1 MKEPLVR
8 NGGGSPKVS
17 PCSHKP
23 EPICKEVAARIWKEE
38 RNLLDRVKE
47 KKIRKTARKLQ
58 KTMKRSVMG
67 YLIKLEVIPKET
79 LLEQLTRMSPSARR
93 GGKVCEIT

>member
-47 KKIRKTARKLQ
+47 KKNKENCQKTAENHE
-58 KTMKRSVMG
+58 
-67 YLIKLEVIPKET
+67 EVGDGIPYKI
-79 LLEQLTRMSPSARR
+79 R
-93 GGKVCEIT
+93 GHP